1 MPELTGYVTFLDF
14 CSLSQR
20 RRPLFHR
27 SRSGGLQYLPAHA
40 SSSASTGSRADP
52 FELSEYTSFLP
63 SDSFGVTARIPWETS
78 IRSRSDRTFVAIPAI
93 ALSNS
98 VNESELRRV
107 NSRAINN
114 VQLSP
119 KDSAALS
126 KGETAEPIRIPL
138 G

>member
-1 MPELTGYVTFLDF
+1 ML
-14 CSLSQR
+14 
-20 RRPLFHR
+20 
-27 SRSGGLQYLPAHA
+27 AHA

-63 SDSFGVTARIPWETS
+63 SDSLGVTARIPWETS
-78 IRSRSDRTFVAIPAI
+78 IRSRSDRMFVAIPAI
-93 ALSNS
+93 VLSNS

-114 VQLSP
+114 IQLSP

-126 KGETAEPIRIPL
+126 KGETTWGHSSL
-138 G
+138 Q